1 MFNESSL
8 AAEIT
13 LDGLIEML
21 GDDPETLLDIVHSFL
36 DDAPNL
42 MQAIDDGVETR
53 NLEVVE
59 RNAHTIKSSSR
70 LFGAEQFAIQCQ
82 NLEDSAKNEQWDE
95 IQAIAP
101 QLQKSYLIIAQ
112 ELTQKIKTI

>member
-1 MFNESSL
+1 MSNESSL

-13 LDGLIEML
+13 LDSLIAML
-21 GDDPETLLDIVHSFL
+21 GDDPEMLLDIVTSFL

-42 MQAIDDGVETR
+42 MQAINKGVENQ

-82 NLEDSAKNEQWDE
+82 NLEDSAKNERWDE
-95 IQAIAP
+95 VNVIVP
-101 QLQKSYLIIAQ
+101 QLQQNYLIIAE
-112 ELTQKIKTI
+112 ELTKKLKTI